1 MRCNHCGSTGGS
13 ERTVDFR
20 ERDACTLT
28 LCDACVRDFERD
40 DTVLSVRTIATQ

>member
-40 DTVLSVRTIATQ
+40 DTVLSVRIIAAQ